1 MTKNDVLKDIEQKLR
16 SLGYSDENDLK
27 ILKNYYFQLL
37 QEGVKPK
44 DIKISDEDREK
55 LLDIY
60 VKRIEHEKNKVDT
73 ENIINS
79 DKIKVVI
86 STVSLANVSS
96 NILEEL
102 PLEKTLRLCKNIKDV
117 YLFYSNEASEKFNLI
132 KKKLLE
138 KNIKVNIGMIE
149 KEKLTSENIVSMR
162 AFLFDTLKVLKE
174 KGIKED
180 EILIDLTVG
189 MKLASIAMY
198 KIAVENGVKIVN
210 WKEIFFS
217 KYQKIEDDKYSLSN
231 ESFRIVFSAMFE
243 IIKEI
248 LVENK
253 QILLDINAS
262 IKRKEYQTV
271 ASLYKRLDRKNEEFF
286 FKEISELFNKELFY
300 NLNMELFSKK
310 LKDFTE
316 NILEIKEFPEYF
328 KKRIKQLMIY
338 LKIISDFSIKDLEDY
353 NKEFI
358 TELKSKYKEFKNKND
373 EEIDE
378 ETYIEDFLVEYYSKQ
393 MKNLGITD
401 EDLEKIIFDDDLL
414 SGIKDTL
421 EDEEDGIYLPET
433 YSLKNLYLYLVGINV
448 AEPLLAV
455 KKVLFKEPSGQIGKK
470 SIYNN
475 LFFETNLET
484 YYEKKLFEK
493 NTKLYEKVKKLL
505 ALTDLVEKI
514 DNSLTYTNNILKIAK
529 YDLMINL
536 AEEGIKLNDFHESVM
551 ILLLKEKTII
561 NDKLKSLGED
571 LTLTE
576 KTFNKYK
583 SIFNKNIVAKLNE
596 IIVRKLRENN
606 YLKMEETE
614 DFIKIRHQNKV
625 SNQDW
630 AYKINEKFI

>member
-1 MTKNDVLKDIEQKLR
+1 MTKNDVLKDIEQKLI
-16 SLGYSDENDLK
+16 SLGYSDENDLNV
-27 ILKNYYFQLL
+27 LKNYYFQLL

-102 PLEKTLRLCKNIKDV
+102 PLEKTLRLCKNVKDV

-132 KKKLLE
+132 KEKLLE
-138 KNIKVNIGMIE
+138 KNIKINIGMIE

-253 QILLDINAS
+253 QMLLDINAS
-262 IKRKEYQTV
+262 IKRREYQTV
-271 ASLYKRLDRKNEEFF
+271 TSLYKRLDRKNEEFF

-300 NLNMELFSKK
+300 NLNIGLFSNK
-310 LKDFTE
+310 LKDFVE
-316 NILEIKEFPEYF
+316 KILKHKEFSEYF
-328 KKRIKQLMIY
+328 KEKIKQLMIY
-338 LKIISDFSIKDLEDY
+338 FQIISDFDIKDLEDY

-358 TELKSKYKEFKNKND
+358 EELKLKYREYEDKNNKEAD
-373 EEIDE
+373 IG
-378 ETYIEDFLVEYYSKQ
+378 DFLVDYYYDK
-393 MKNLGITD
+393 MKNLDITT
-401 EDLEKIIFDDDLL
+401 EDLEVITFDEEFL
-414 SGIKDTL
+414 SGVEETL
-421 EDEEDGIYLPET
+421 EEDDGIYLPET

-448 AEPLLAV
+448 AEPLLTV
-455 KKVLFKEPSGQIGKK
+455 KRVFFKEENKKIGKK
-470 SIYNN
+470 SIYDN
-475 LFFETNLET
+475 LFFETDLEL
-484 YYEKKLFEK
+484 YYEKKLFDENKEQYKKIK
-493 NTKLYEKVKKLL
+493 NLVLLSNLLEKV
-505 ALTDLVEKI
+505 
-514 DNSLTYTNNILKIAK
+514 DNSLIYKNNILKIAK
-529 YDLMINL
+529 YDIVINL
-536 AEEGIKLNDFHESVM
+536 ENEGIKLNDFQESIM
-551 ILLLKEKTII
+551 ISLLKEGTII
-561 NDKLKSLGED
+561 NDKLKSLGEN
-571 LTLTE
+571 LSET
-576 KTFNKYK
+576 TFNKYK
-583 SIFNKNIVAKLNE
+583 SIFNKNIVTKLNE

-606 YLKMEETE
+606 YLKMDETE
-614 DFIKIRHQNKV
+614 DFIKIKHQNNTSK
-625 SNQDW
+625 SW

>member
-1 MTKNDVLKDIEQKLR
+1 MTKNDVLKDIEQKLI
-16 SLGYSDENDLK
+16 SLGYSDENDLNV
-27 ILKNYYFQLL
+27 LKNYYFQLL

-102 PLEKTLRLCKNIKDV
+102 PLEKTLRLCKNVKDV

-132 KKKLLE
+132 KEKLLE
-138 KNIKVNIGMIE
+138 KNIKINIGMIE

-217 KYQKIEDDKYSLSN
+217 KYQKIEDDKYRLSN
-231 ESFRIVFSAMFE
+231 ESFTIVFSAMFE

-253 QILLDINAS
+253 QMLLDINAS
-262 IKRKEYQTV
+262 IKRREYQTV
-271 ASLYKRLDRKNEEFF
+271 TSLYKRLDRKNEEFF

-300 NLNMELFSKK
+300 NLNIGLFSNK
-310 LKDFTE
+310 LKDFVE
-316 NILEIKEFPEYF
+316 KILKHKEFSEYF
-328 KKRIKQLMIY
+328 KEKIKQLMIY
-338 LKIISDFSIKDLEDY
+338 FQIISDFDIKDLEDY

-358 TELKSKYKEFKNKND
+358 EELKLKYREYEDKNNKEAD
-373 EEIDE
+373 IG
-378 ETYIEDFLVEYYSKQ
+378 DFLVDYYYDK
-393 MKNLGITD
+393 MKNLDITT
-401 EDLEKIIFDDDLL
+401 EDLEVITFDEEFL
-414 SGIKDTL
+414 SGVEETL
-421 EDEEDGIYLPET
+421 EEDDGIYLPET

-448 AEPLLAV
+448 AEPLLTV
-455 KKVLFKEPSGQIGKK
+455 KRVFFKEENKKIGKK
-470 SIYNN
+470 SIYDN
-475 LFFETNLET
+475 LFFETDLEL
-484 YYEKKLFEK
+484 YYEKKLFDENKEQYKKIK
-493 NTKLYEKVKKLL
+493 NLVLLSNLLEKV
-505 ALTDLVEKI
+505 
-514 DNSLTYTNNILKIAK
+514 DNSLIYKNNILKIAK
-529 YDLMINL
+529 YDIVINL
-536 AEEGIKLNDFHESVM
+536 ENEGIKLNDFQELIM
-551 ILLLKEKTII
+551 ISLLKEGTII
-561 NDKLKSLGED
+561 NDKLKFLGEN
-571 LTLTE
+571 LSET
-576 KTFNKYK
+576 TFNKYK

-606 YLKMEETE
+606 YLKMDETE
-614 DFIKIRHQNKV
+614 DFIKIKHQNNTSK
-625 SNQDW
+625 SW

>member
-1 MTKNDVLKDIEQKLR
+1 MTKNDVLKDIEQKLI
-16 SLGYSDENDLK
+16 SLGYSDENDLNV
-27 ILKNYYFQLL
+27 LKNYYFQLL

-102 PLEKTLRLCKNIKDV
+102 PLEKTLRLCKNVKDV

-132 KKKLLE
+132 KEKLLE
-138 KNIKVNIGMIE
+138 KNIKINIGMIE

-253 QILLDINAS
+253 QMLLDINAS
-262 IKRKEYQTV
+262 IKRREYQTV
-271 ASLYKRLDRKNEEFF
+271 TSLYKRLDRKNEEFF

-300 NLNMELFSKK
+300 NLNIGLFSNK
-310 LKDFTE
+310 LKDFVE
-316 NILEIKEFPEYF
+316 KILKHKEFSEYF
-328 KKRIKQLMIY
+328 KEKIKQLMIY
-338 LKIISDFSIKDLEDY
+338 FQIISDFDIKDLEDY

-358 TELKSKYKEFKNKND
+358 EELKLKYREYEDKNNKEAD
-373 EEIDE
+373 IG
-378 ETYIEDFLVEYYSKQ
+378 DFLVDYYYDK
-393 MKNLGITD
+393 MKNLDITT
-401 EDLEKIIFDDDLL
+401 EDLEVITFDEEFL
-414 SGIKDTL
+414 SGVEETL
-421 EDEEDGIYLPET
+421 EEDDGIYLPET

-448 AEPLLAV
+448 AEPLLTV
-455 KKVLFKEPSGQIGKK
+455 KRVFFKEENKKIGKK
-470 SIYNN
+470 SIYDN
-475 LFFETNLET
+475 LFFETDLEL
-484 YYEKKLFEK
+484 YYEKKLFDENKEQYKKIK
-493 NTKLYEKVKKLL
+493 NLVLLSNLLEKV
-505 ALTDLVEKI
+505 
-514 DNSLTYTNNILKIAK
+514 DNSLIYKNNILKIAK
-529 YDLMINL
+529 YDIVINL
-536 AEEGIKLNDFHESVM
+536 ENEGIKLNDFQELIM
-551 ILLLKEKTII
+551 ISLLKEGTII
-561 NDKLKSLGED
+561 NDKLKSLGEN
-571 LTLTE
+571 LSET
-576 KTFNKYK
+576 TFNKYK

-596 IIVRKLRENN
+596 IIVKKLRENN
-606 YLKMEETE
+606 YLKMDETE